1 MELFFDGGI
10 KNMFYSEEE
19 IQKLIDNL
27 DIVEVIG
34 EYVNLKKAGSDYKGL
49 SPFKDE
55 KTPSFTVS
63 PVKNIF
69 KDFSTQIGGNVISF
83 YMKINDIGFVQ
94 AVEEL
99 SQKYNIPLKKNGK
112 SQIVSQKISEKQAE
126 NKEYFEIM
134 NEAQT
139 FFENNVEKYEEAL
152 EYMKNRDF
160 SLEDMKKFKIGFA
173 SSIRDGLFQYLI
185 EKNFSENKIMKLGLA
200 KRNENGEIYDSFRNR
215 IIFPIYNIEGKIV
228 AFGGRIIEK
237 NSNLPKYLNSPD
249 SPIFKKGRELFGI
262 KYQGGN
268 VKKKGFA
275 ILMEGYLDVLT
286 AQKNGF
292 ENAVASLGT
301 AFTEEQAQLLKKY
314 TDKILIAYD
323 NDEAGRNAVIKA
335 GYILKKYDFDIKC
348 LVLKGEEKDPD
359 EFLRKNGKKAFI
371 EVVKESKEIF
381 DFLILEFS
389 KEMDLKDVDN
399 VTKFIRKFK
408 PFFSNVT
415 DNLRKNLYLQKLSTE
430 FRIDGFILKEELGNL
445 TPEKSPKKPRIS
457 SDENTVKFKKLKE
470 DLYIELEKQTFIY
483 FLKCYGSEKQ
493 KCEKLL
499 NKKFSSSIFN
509 KLVEDMKTINFDI
522 RKLDKIDI
530 TKEESE
536 IIMGLQ
542 FSADKDIKD
551 KDIYFREIYFGWI
564 KREIDEERKK
574 SDEEDDKIRKF
585 ELKRILSKLKCI
597 SKIDEIEKLYDEFI
611 LIRRSDY
618 V

>member
-1 MELFFDGGI
+1 VFFDGGI

-99 SQKYNIPLKKNGK
+99 SQKYNIPLKKSGK
-112 SQIVSQKISEKQAE
+112 FQKNSQKISEKQAK

-134 NEAQT
+134 NEAQN

-323 NDEAGRNAVIKA
+323 NDEAGRNAIIKA

-430 FRIDGFILKEELGNL
+430 FGIDGFILKEELGNL

-483 FLKCYGSEKQ
+483 FLKCYDSEKQ

-564 KREIDEERKK
+564 KREIDEERRK
-574 SDEEDDKIRKF
+574 SDEENDKIKKL
-585 ELKRILSKLKCI
+585 ELKKILLKLKNI

-611 LIRRSDY
+611 LIRRLGY

>member
-1 MELFFDGGI
+1 
-10 KNMFYSEEE
+10 MFYSEEE

-99 SQKYNIPLKKNGK
+99 SQKYNIPLKKSGK
-112 SQIVSQKISEKQAE
+112 FQKNSQKISEKQAE

-160 SLEDMKKFKIGFA
+160 SLEDMKKFKIGFV
-173 SSIRDGLFQYLI
+173 SSTRDGLFQYLI

-348 LVLKGEEKDPD
+348 LVLKGKEKDPD

-430 FRIDGFILKEELGNL
+430 FGIDGFILKEELGNL

-483 FLKCYGSEKQ
+483 FLKCYDSEKQ

-564 KREIDEERKK
+564 KREIDEERRK
-574 SDEEDDKIRKF
+574 SDEENDKIKKL
-585 ELKRILSKLKCI
+585 ELKKILLKLKNI

-611 LIRRSDY
+611 LIRRLGY
-618 V
+618 VW

>member
-1 MELFFDGGI
+1 
-10 KNMFYSEEE
+10 MFYSEEE

-430 FRIDGFILKEELGNL
+430 FGIDGFILKEELGNL

-564 KREIDEERKK
+564 KREIDEERRK
-574 SDEEDDKIRKF
+574 SDEENDKIK
-585 ELKRILSKLKCI
+585 KLKLKKILAKLENI
-597 SKIDEIEKLYDEFI
+597 SKIDEIEKVYDEFI
-611 LIRRSDY
+611 LIRRQGY

>member
-1 MELFFDGGI
+1 
-10 KNMFYSEEE
+10 MFYSEEE

-430 FRIDGFILKEELGNL
+430 FGIDGFILKEELGNL

-483 FLKCYGSEKQ
+483 FLKCYDSEKQ

-564 KREIDEERKK
+564 KREIDEERQK
-574 SDEEDDKIRKF
+574 SDEENDKIKKL
-585 ELKRILSKLKCI
+585 ELKKILLKLKNI

-611 LIRRSDY
+611 LIRRLGY

>member
-1 MELFFDGGI
+1 
-10 KNMFYSEEE
+10 MFYSEEE

-430 FRIDGFILKEELGNL
+430 FGIDGFILKEELGNL

-470 DLYIELEKQTFIY
+470 DLYIELEKQTFVY
-483 FLKCYGSEKQ
+483 FLKCYDSEKQ

-564 KREIDEERKK
+564 KREIDEERRK
-574 SDEEDDKIRKF
+574 SDEENDKIKKL
-585 ELKRILSKLKCI
+585 ELKKILLKLKNI

-611 LIRRSDY
+611 LIRRLGY

>member
-1 MELFFDGGI
+1 
-10 KNMFYSEEE
+10 MFYSEEE

-99 SQKYNIPLKKNGK
+99 SQKYNIPLKKSGK
-112 SQIVSQKISEKQAE
+112 FQKNSQKISEKQAE

-430 FRIDGFILKEELGNL
+430 FGIDGFILKEELGNL

-483 FLKCYGSEKQ
+483 FLKCYDSEKQ

-564 KREIDEERKK
+564 KREIDEERQK
-574 SDEEDDKIRKF
+574 SDEENDKIKKL
-585 ELKRILSKLKCI
+585 ELKKILLKLKNI

-611 LIRRSDY
+611 LIRRLGY

>member
-1 MELFFDGGI
+1 
-10 KNMFYSEEE
+10 MFYSEEE

-99 SQKYNIPLKKNGK
+99 SQKYNIPLKKSGK
-112 SQIVSQKISEKQAE
+112 FQKNSQKISEKQAE

-173 SSIRDGLFQYLI
+173 SSTRDGLFQYLI

-430 FRIDGFILKEELGNL
+430 FGIDGFILKEELGNL

-564 KREIDEERKK
+564 KREIDEERRK
-574 SDEEDDKIRKF
+574 SDEENDKIKKL
-585 ELKRILSKLKCI
+585 ELKKILLKLKNI

-611 LIRRSDY
+611 LIRRLGY

>member
-1 MELFFDGGI
+1 
-10 KNMFYSEEE
+10 MFYSEEE

-99 SQKYNIPLKKNGK
+99 SQKYNIPLKKSGK
-112 SQIVSQKISEKQAE
+112 FQKNSQKISEKQAK

-134 NEAQT
+134 NEAQN

-323 NDEAGRNAVIKA
+323 NDEAGRNAIIKA

-430 FRIDGFILKEELGNL
+430 FGIDGFILKEELGNL

-483 FLKCYGSEKQ
+483 FLKCYDSEKQ

-564 KREIDEERKK
+564 KREIDEERRK
-574 SDEEDDKIRKF
+574 SDEENDKIKKL
-585 ELKRILSKLKCI
+585 ELKKILLKLKNI

-611 LIRRSDY
+611 LIRRLGY

>member
-1 MELFFDGGI
+1 
-10 KNMFYSEEE
+10 MFYSEEE

-99 SQKYNIPLKKNGK
+99 SQKYNIPLKKSGK
-112 SQIVSQKISEKQAE
+112 FQKNSQKISEKQAE

-134 NEAQT
+134 NEAQN

-152 EYMKNRDF
+152 EYMKNRVF

-430 FRIDGFILKEELGNL
+430 FGIDGFILKEELGNL

-483 FLKCYGSEKQ
+483 FLKCYDSEKQ

-564 KREIDEERKK
+564 KREIDEERRK
-574 SDEEDDKIRKF
+574 SDEENDKIKKL
-585 ELKRILSKLKCI
+585 ELKKILLKLKNI

-611 LIRRSDY
+611 LIRRLGY